1 MTTTSPK
8 KFALFAAL
16 HDEARAGWVWISQ
29 GDSPEAT
36 FIRIRRPGAKG
47 AVVCERRT
55 ADQNFRRYYNQRS
68 YTYKLPDSGPFLVI
82 SDSYRTAL
90 GVSKVRE
97 VELEVSEAGF
107 WARHLTAY
115 NHHPD
120 AAIRLGVRLGLLSVV
135 LGLLGALPFIAGAV
149 KYLWAVVERWVSG
162 S

>member
-1 MTTTSPK
+1 MTRIPAK

-16 HDEARAGWVWISQ
+16 HEESRAGWVWVSP

-36 FIRIRRPGAKG
+36 FIRIRRREAKR
-47 AVVCERRT
+47 AVVCERRIV
-55 ADQNFRRYYNQRS
+55 DDNFRRYYNERP
-68 YTYKLPDSGPFLVI
+68 YTNKLPDSGPLLVI

-90 GVSKVRE
+90 GISKARE
-97 VELEVSEAGF
+97 AELELSEAGF
-107 WARHLTAY
+107 WSRHLTAY

-135 LGLLGALPFIAGAV
+135 LGFFGALPYIASCV
-149 KYLWAVVERWVSG
+149 KYLWTVVWRGVSG